1 LARNQMGNNSPWE
14 DLYGPNLGY
23 VQQLYE
29 QYLQDPQT
37 VDEEMRTL
45 FERWGS
51 PASAPSQQE
60 PYLQV
65 NRESPNA
72 LAIMQKAVAAVKLIQ
87 NLRINGH
94 LAARTNP
101 FLADR
106 ENLFS
111 ISNYGLTQEDLESI
125 PAKIAWSK
133 APDQFRTAWDVVVHL
148 REVYIGSTAYQF
160 THVNNVQ
167 ERHWLNHRVATLPLK
182 TSMSREQ
189 QLSLLR
195 KLTQADEFEQF
206 LHRTFVGQKR
216 FSLEGLEILVP
227 MMDELIRQG
236 AHDGV
241 RHVLIGMAHRGRLN
255 VLAHILGKPYEKIFS
270 EFHHSPNK
278 EMVPSEGSIG
288 INHGWSGDVKYHLGA
303 DREIEEQNA
312 ARIRLTLANNPSHLE
327 FVDPIVE
334 GFTRASQEDRNV
346 AGQPLQD
353 ITKAFSILV
362 HGDAAFPGE
371 GVVAETL
378 NLSRLKGY
386 NTGGTIHIIANNQIG
401 FTTESED
408 SRSTLYASDLA
419 KGFEIPIVHVNADD
433 PEACMQAISLAYEY
447 RKTFKKDFLIDL
459 MGYRRYGHNEM
470 DDPSVTQP
478 VLYEKVS
485 KHARVPVLY
494 ADRLKENGVISEQEA
509 ANIKQDVLDELKSAN
524 EQMKTDQKE
533 EHIPFYMEKD
543 EDEFSVKT
551 SIQASELTK
560 LNKELLMWPQGFSAY
575 PKLEK
580 ILKRREEALE
590 TSIDWAHAETLAFA
604 TILAD
609 GTPIRMTGQDT
620 ERGTFAQRHVV
631 LHDYKTGRTYT
642 PLQHLSDAK
651 ASYAVYNSPLSEA
664 SVLAFEYGY
673 DVLAKD
679 TLVLWEA
686 QFGDFANAAQVHIDT
701 FLAPGRAKWGQKS
714 SLVMLL
720 PHGYEGQGAE
730 HSSARLERFLQLSG
744 SQNWTIANL
753 TSAAQYFHLLR
764 WQASRVGKDEAR
776 PLIVMTPKSLLR
788 NPRASSKLAELS
800 EGGFKQL
807 FEQPGLEENTESAER
822 LILCS
827 GKVAIDLEAEW
838 EASNVKN
845 KKIHIVRVE
854 QLYPLPSK
862 ALLELFARCT
872 QLKEIA
878 WVQEEPRNMGA
889 WSYIDPKLRE
899 LASVPVRYIG
909 RPVRSSPAE
918 GSPDVHKAEQQ
929 RILRKALLLTG
940 MNTGN
945 PGGDNRE

>member
-1 LARNQMGNNSPWE
+1 MGSNTPWQ
-14 DLYGPNLGY
+14 DLSGPNLGY

-29 QYLQDPQT
+29 QYLEDPQT
-37 VDEEMRTL
+37 VDEQMRAL
-45 FERWGS
+45 FERWG
-51 PASAPSQQE
+51 APTLPQKE
-60 PYLQV
+60 PY
-65 NRESPNA
+65 
-72 LAIMQKAVAAVKLIQ
+72 AIASQETLDMLGIMKKAVSAVKLIQ
-87 NLRINGH
+87 NVRINGH
-94 LAARTNP
+94 LAARTNS
-101 FLADR
+101 FS
-106 ENLFS
+106 ENKEHLFS
-111 ISNYGLTQEDLESI
+111 IANYGLTREDLESI

-133 APDQFRTAWDVVVHL
+133 APDEFRTAWDVIEYL
-148 REVYIGSTAYQF
+148 RQVYIGSTAYQF
-160 THVNNVQ
+160 THVNNVE

-182 TSMSREQ
+182 TSMSREK
-189 QLSLLR
+189 QLALLR
-195 KLTQADEFEQF
+195 NLIQADEFEQF

-216 FSLEGLEILVP
+216 FSLEGLEVLVP

-278 EMVPSEGSIG
+278 ELVPSEGSMG
-288 INHGWSGDVKYHLGA
+288 INYGWSGDVKYHLGA
-303 DREIEEQNA
+303 DREIQEDNA

-327 FVDPIVE
+327 FVDPVVE
-334 GFTRASQEDRNV
+334 GFTRASQEDRKV
-346 AGQPLQD
+346 AGQPVQD
-353 ITKAFSILV
+353 TTKALAILI

-386 NTGGTIHIIANNQIG
+386 HTGGTIHIIANNQIG
-401 FTTESED
+401 FTTESGD

-433 PEACMQAISLAYEY
+433 PEACLQAISLAYEY

-470 DDPSVTQP
+470 DDPNVTQP
-478 VLYEKVS
+478 LLYEKVS
-485 KHARVPVLY
+485 KHPRIPVLY
-494 ADRLKENGVISEQEA
+494 ADKLKGNGVISEQDA
-509 ANIKQDVLDELKSAN
+509 ASIRQDVQNQLKNAY
-524 EQMKTDQKE
+524 EQVKTDQKE
-533 EHIPFYMEKD
+533 EHVPYHLDKD
-543 EDEFSVKT
+543 EDEFNIKT
-551 SIQASELTK
+551 SVPAAKLAQ
-560 LNKELLMWPQGFSAY
+560 LNKELLTWPQEFSVY

-580 ILKRREEALE
+580 ILKRREQALE

-609 GTPIRMTGQDT
+609 GTPIRMTGQDI

-631 LHDYKTGRTYT
+631 LHDYKTGKTFT
-642 PLQHLSDAK
+642 PLQHLKDAK

-673 DVLAKD
+673 DVLAKN

-753 TSAAQYFHLLR
+753 TSAAQYFHILR
-764 WQASRVGKDEAR
+764 WQASRVGREEAR
-776 PLIVMTPKSLLR
+776 PLILMTPKSLLR
-788 NPRASSKLAELS
+788 NPRASSRLSELS
-800 EGGFKQL
+800 ESAFKPL
-807 FEQPGLEENTESAER
+807 LEQPGLEAHAATAER

-838 EASNVKN
+838 EALNVN
-845 KKIHIVRVE
+845 NEKIHMVRVE

-862 ALLELFARCT
+862 AIRELLSRCT

-878 WVQEEPRNMGA
+878 WVQEEPKNMGA
-889 WSYIDPKLRE
+889 WSYIEPKLRE
-899 LASVPVRYIG
+899 LGSVHVRYIG

-918 GSPDVHKAEQQ
+918 GSPDVHKVEQQ
-929 RILRKALLLTG
+929 RILREALFLTE